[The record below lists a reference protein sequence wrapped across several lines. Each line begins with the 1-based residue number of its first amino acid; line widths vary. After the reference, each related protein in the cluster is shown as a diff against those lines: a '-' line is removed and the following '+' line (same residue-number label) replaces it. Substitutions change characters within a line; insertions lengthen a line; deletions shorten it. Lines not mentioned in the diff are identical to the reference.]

1 MVFCLG
7 KSAIGTIE
15 KLEARNL
22 FGILIYSNL
31 FLNSARASS
40 LFCIWLTYFTSIFDA
55 NNKIN
60 ILLSFYLQLAK
71 KKKKWQQ
78 VKELQLSLQKPV
90 VFVCIAVIKMCNIL
104 NLYSGWE
111 CISQMWV
118 VVSDHQVHAG
128 CLVAPLQWGL
138 SLVCMGFYGKTSDL
152 TKPKQWLCQIVAV
165 LCLSAPTL
173 NKEPGNS
180 EQRKARGQRGD
191 VKTAHLTN

>member
-1 MVFCLG
+1 MLGLTVYSVFDLH
-7 KSAIGTIE
+7 T
-15 KLEARNL
+15 LL
-22 FGILIYSNL
+22 P
-31 FLNSARASS
+31 S
-40 LFCIWLTYFTSIFDA
+40 LMPS

-71 KKKKWQQ
+71 KKKKKWQQ
-78 VKELQLSLQKPV
+78 VKELQLSLQKSV
-90 VFVCIAVIKMCNIL
+90 VFVCIAVIKMGNIL

-111 CISQMWV
+111 CISQTWV
-118 VVSDHQVHAG
+118 VVLDHQVHAG

-173 NKEPGNS
+173 NKEAGNS
-180 EQRKARGQRGD
+180 GQRKARGQRGD